1 MKRFL
6 ESRRQLGT
14 AAEPAHR
21 VGFDRRPVRRLSCG
35 AAAEFIGHTT
45 PARRDND
52 YSVEWRQLQSRR
64 RRPNYA

>member
-21 VGFDRRPVRRLSCG
+21 VGFDRRPVRRLCYCSV
-35 AAAEFIGHTT
+35 AEFMDTEFT
-45 PARRDND
+45 P
-52 YSVEWRQLQSRR
+52 E
-64 RRPNYA
+64 